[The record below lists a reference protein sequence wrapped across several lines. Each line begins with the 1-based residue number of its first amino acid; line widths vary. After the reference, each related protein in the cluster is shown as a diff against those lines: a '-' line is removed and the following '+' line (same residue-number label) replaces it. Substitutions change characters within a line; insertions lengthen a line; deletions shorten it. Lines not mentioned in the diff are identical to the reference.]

1 MDLELTSQRLA
12 FEVDAMGVMD
22 YAVENGVRH
31 GRPPITSGEL
41 CDCEEY
47 GNLMEISRLLA
58 AHRLSFFATSVVTH

>member
-31 GRPPITSGEL
+31 GETANHLGRAL
-41 CDCEEY
+41 
-47 GNLMEISRLLA
+47 
-58 AHRLSFFATSVVTH
+58 RLSAVRESDGDLAFVGSSSTLFFLPPRL

>member
-31 GRPPITSGEL
+31 GGTANHLGRALRWWGVREF
-41 CDCEEY
+41 
-47 GNLMEISRLLA
+47 G
-58 AHRLSFFATSVVTH
+58 

>member
-12 FEVDAMGVMD
+12 FAVDAMGVMD

-31 GRPPITSGEL
+31 GGTANHLGEL
-41 CDCEEY
+41 CDCEQY

-58 AHRLSFFATSVVTH
+58 AHRPSFFATSVVTH